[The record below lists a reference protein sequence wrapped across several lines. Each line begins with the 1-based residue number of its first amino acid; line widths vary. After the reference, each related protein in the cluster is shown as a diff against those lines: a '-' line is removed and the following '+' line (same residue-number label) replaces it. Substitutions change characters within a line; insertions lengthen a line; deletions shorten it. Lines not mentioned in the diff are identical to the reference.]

1 MDSTATHRIERKWL
15 HYAVLLVLVF
25 LVVFLKLG
33 SFHIRWWDESM
44 FAVNTFEMME
54 NGHYFSLY
62 YDGAPDLFNT
72 KPPLTNWFQL
82 ISIQL
87 FGYNEYAIRFPSALA
102 AGLCVLAIFRFAMR
116 HLSIYWA
123 WTSALILLTANGFVA
138 YHTARTGDADALLT
152 LFMLLSVLT
161 FIDFLITDNKR
172 QILFVFIFLTLG
184 FATKLYAVF
193 LFVPAFLVG
202 LIYVKKLRQF
212 IFNWNFLIGII
223 FFVGSAI
230 GLIVMREMETP
241 GYIDVILSKD
251 AGRIFEVV
259 EYHTESATY
268 YLHNLFTYRFGMWMI
283 FAVIGAVLLFFSKNE
298 KHRVIHIVL
307 FACVIS
313 YLLII
318 TLSATKLEW
327 YDMPLFPL
335 LALLA
340 AYPIQSLILEKIS
353 IKWQQYAFIAL
364 IFVYPYSIAFN
375 ESQGNTISL
384 GDSKIEVKENY
395 LYTAF
400 RNHSDMNGVKVFYHC
415 WDGGLLFYQYK
426 FKTIDQQVDLIYNL
440 EDLKDNDRVLVSND
454 SLKNLLHTHFIVQP
468 IEQLESAELVK
479 IQSK

>member
-1 MDSTATHRIERKWL
+1 MDGTATHRIESKWV
-15 HYAVLLVLVF
+15 HYAALLGLIF

-72 KPPLTNWFQL
+72 KPPLTNWLQL
-82 ISIQL
+82 ISVQL
-87 FGYNEYAIRFPSALA
+87 FGYSEYAIRYPSALA
-102 AGLCVLAIFRFAMR
+102 ATLSILAIFRFAMR

-123 WTSALILLTANGFVA
+123 WISALILLTANGFVA

-152 LFMLLSVLT
+152 LFMLLSVLA
-161 FIDFLITDNKR
+161 FIDYLITENKR

-212 IFNWNFLIGII
+212 IFNWHFLIGLV
-223 FFVGSAI
+223 FFLGSATF
-230 GLIVMREMETP
+230 LIVMREIETP
-241 GYIDVILSKD
+241 GYIDLILSKD

-268 YLHNLFTYRFGMWMI
+268 YVDNLFTYRFGMWMI
-283 FAVIGAVLLFFSKNE
+283 FAVTGTALLFVSKNE
-298 KHRVIHIVL
+298 KHQIIHIVL
-307 FACVIS
+307 FACVVS
-313 YLLII
+313 YLLVI
-318 TLSATKLEW
+318 TFSATKLEW

-353 IKWQQYAFIAL
+353 VKWQQHALIAL
-364 IFVYPYSIAFN
+364 LFVYPYYIAFN
-375 ESQGNTISL
+375 ESQGNTITL
-384 GDSKIEVKENY
+384 GDSKIEAKENY

-400 RNHSDMNGVKVFYHC
+400 RNQIDMNGVKVFYHC

-426 FKTIDQQVDLIYNL
+426 FKTINQDLKLVYNL
-440 EDLKDNDRVLVSND
+440 ENLSDNDRVLVSND
-454 SLKNLLHTHFIVQP
+454 SLKNLLSSSFMVEP
-468 IEQLESAELVK
+468 IDHLESAELVRLHPK
-479 IQSK
+479 